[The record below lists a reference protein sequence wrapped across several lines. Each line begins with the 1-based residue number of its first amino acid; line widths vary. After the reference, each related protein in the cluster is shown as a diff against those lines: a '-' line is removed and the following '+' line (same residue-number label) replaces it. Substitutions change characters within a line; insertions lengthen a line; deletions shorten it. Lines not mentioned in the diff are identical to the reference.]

1 MRSGGQAVQSAAG
14 TRVARVLLIF
24 LLCSCLLRIK
34 KHMGFHLGWNCGATS
49 HKDAD
54 SRILIQ
60 NGSRVA
66 RPPCQ
71 NLARPQTLQSTPSRI
86 NGLSDLS
93 LTLAKPA
100 GPLF

>member
-34 KHMGFHLGWNCGATS
+34 KHMGFHLGWNCGTTS

-54 SRILIQ
+54 LRILIQ

-66 RPPCQ
+66 
-71 NLARPQTLQSTPSRI
+71 
-86 NGLSDLS
+86 
-93 LTLAKPA
+93 
-100 GPLF
+100 